1 MNQLPKK
8 TGPFGTK
15 SSQESTNFDASIVLL
30 LGDAKQDF
38 QLYPLRLNSTLSL
51 FATGY
56 EKDYNTRGYRD
67 NGRVGNSN
75 FFLYSLTKKIKNE
88 KLIACVDS
96 GIV

>member
-15 SSQESTNFDASIVLL
+15 SSQESTNFDASIVSL
-30 LGDAKQDF
+30 LGSAKQDF
-38 QLYPLRLNSTLSL
+38 QLYPLRLNSNLSL

-56 EKDYNTRGYRD
+56 EKDYNTREYRD
-67 NGRVGNSN
+67 TGRVGNSD
-75 FFLYSLTKKIKNE
+75 FFYIPLQKKNQ
-88 KLIACVDS
+88 KLIACADS